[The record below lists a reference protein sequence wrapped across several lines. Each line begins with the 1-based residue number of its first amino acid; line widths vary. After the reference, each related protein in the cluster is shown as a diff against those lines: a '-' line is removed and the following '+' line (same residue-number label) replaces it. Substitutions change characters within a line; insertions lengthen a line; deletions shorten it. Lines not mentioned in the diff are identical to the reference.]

1 MNHKTIL
8 VIGATGL
15 LGEPVARQLRAD
27 GYRVRVFTRS
37 PEKARARFGPGFE
50 IVTGGVEDMSALKQ
64 ALRGCAGV
72 HINLYDGR
80 DPDLERRG
88 ASAVAQAAAQSGVQ
102 RVTYLSGSTVSEANR
117 WYAGTEAKWQAEAA
131 LRQSGVPFTVFRA
144 AAFME
149 SLPRYVRGNRARY
162 IGSQPHL
169 WHWVAAADYA
179 RMVSKACADPR
190 AANKILYVHGP
201 QALTLRDALETY
213 GRIVHPTLKVSRL
226 PIWMASLM
234 ATLFRVQALAEAL
247 PFIRYAERV
256 REEGDPAEA
265 NALLGAPTTTLE
277 QWSRAQA
284 LSAQSRAAPAGAG
297 WR

>member
-8 VIGATGL
+8 VVGATGL
-15 LGEPVARQLRAD
+15 LGEPVARQLLAD
-27 GYRVRVFTRS
+27 GYRVRVFTHS
-37 PEKARARFGPGFE
+37 PEKARAKFGPEFE
-50 IVTGGVEDMSALKQ
+50 IVTGDVEDMAALRQ

-88 ASAVAQAAAQSGVQ
+88 VSAVAQAAKQSGVQ
-102 RVTYLSGSTVSEANR
+102 RVTYLSGATVSEANR
-117 WYAGTEAKWQAEAA
+117 WYAGAEAKWQAEAA
-131 LRQSGVPFTVFRA
+131 LRQSGVPFTIFRA
-144 AAFME
+144 ASFME
-149 SLPRYVRGNRARY
+149 SLPRYVRGNRASY
-162 IGSQPHL
+162 IGRQPHP

-179 RMVSKACADPR
+179 RMVSKAYADPR

-213 GRIVHPTLKVSRL
+213 CRIVHPTLKVSSL

-234 ATLFRVQALAEAL
+234 ATLFRVQDLAEAL
-247 PFIRYAERV
+247 PFTRYAERV

-265 NALLGAPTTTLE
+265 NALLGAPTTTIE
-277 QWSRAQA
+277 EWSRARMLA
-284 LSAQSRAAPAGAG
+284 TPSRAALASAA
-297 WR
+297 

>member
-8 VIGATGL
+8 VVGATGL
-15 LGEPVARQLRAD
+15 LGEPVARQLLAD
-27 GYRVRVFTRS
+27 GYRVRVFTHS
-37 PEKARARFGPGFE
+37 PEKARAKFGPEFE
-50 IVTGGVEDMSALKQ
+50 IVTGDVEDMAALRQ

-88 ASAVAQAAAQSGVQ
+88 VSAVAQAAKQSGVQ
-102 RVTYLSGSTVSEANR
+102 RVTYLSGATVSEANR
-117 WYAGTEAKWQAEAA
+117 WYAGTESKWQAEAA
-131 LRQSGVPFTVFRA
+131 LRQSGVPFTIFRA
-144 AAFME
+144 ASFME
-149 SLPRYVRGNRARY
+149 SLPRYVRGNRASY
-162 IGSQPHL
+162 IGRQPHP

-179 RMVSKACADPR
+179 CMVSKAYADPR

-201 QALTLRDALETY
+201 QALTLRNALEMY
-213 GRIVHPTLKVSRL
+213 CRIVHPTLKVNSL

-234 ATLFRVQALAEAL
+234 ATLFRVQDLAEAL

-265 NALLGAPTTTLE
+265 NALLGAPTTTIE
-277 QWSRAQA
+277 EWSRA
-284 LSAQSRAAPAGAG
+284 RAPAA
-297 WR
+297 